1 MNENKKENKPEYYFC
16 PEKNCNEIPK
26 IINID
31 SDSGNILFNCNK
43 HGDKEINVIEYL
55 NILQNKKEAKPK
67 GNSNP
72 ETINSDEIKKIKNAL
87 DDKMNNLNK
96 NKVFYQ
102 SILDM
107 QTEFP
112 YNYFH
117 NKNVI
122 DIAEYIK
129 EGNSRS
135 LRDYKINYEEI
146 YKNKENQEKNI
157 ESLKKNYKIIV
168 NYDKE
173 HKGVLQQWAEF
184 QNKNLKDSGF
194 KLISQIVF
202 KNLIILNLSNNEI
215 KDISPLNEMI
225 LPHLEIIDLSRNKI
239 ENIEPV
245 ANLLSKKLSNIQIEY
260 NSINDFEPLLHSN
273 FPSLTILNV
282 INNKEG
288 INNNSFKAV
297 VKKYK
302 DKIIYELNW
311 DIFDKK
317 YNCNYSDIDQRLDLG
332 SKRSGD
338 IILKDLYPLINYT
351 NSIEYLILDNNKL
364 NDVSLLKKMPLN
376 NLNYL
381 DLSLNLIFDIIF
393 LKQMSKICVKLKTLY
408 LHDNK
413 ITDISPLLKD
423 NEDLIFNL
431 DTLTLK
437 NNNFNS
443 KDKDTKDILT
453 KLIKINNLIFDYQKK
468 DL

>member
-215 KDISPLNEMI
+215 KDISPLNEML
-225 LPHLEIIDLSRNKI
+225 LPNLEIIDLSRNKI

-245 ANLLSKKLSNIQIEY
+245 ANLKSKKLKEIFLHHNDIKDISPFKDSKFPELEILRIEC
-260 NSINDFEPLLHSN
+260 NKN
-273 FPSLTILNV
+273 LN
-282 INNKEG
+282 KDDE
-288 INNNSFKAV
+288 
-297 VKKYK
+297 KYK
-302 DKIIYELNW
+302 NIKKNFKNQIIYEEQTFEKFNAN
-311 DIFDKK
+311 
-317 YNCNYSDIDQRLDLG
+317 YNCNISQEDKKIELRNKKEKG
-332 SKRSGD
+332 GD
-338 IILKDLYPLINYT
+338 KMIKDLYLTFTNNYEKIGT
-351 NSIEYLILDNNKL
+351 NELLLSNNEIKDPSKL
-364 NDVSLLKKMPLN
+364 NRIPFQNIKVLE
-376 NLNYL
+376 
-381 DLSLNLIFDIIF
+381 LS
-393 LKQMSKICVKLKTLY
+393 S
-408 LHDNK
+408 NK
-413 ITDISPLLKD
+413 ITNLNFLKEM
-423 NEDLIFNL
+423 N
-431 DTLTLK
+431 LK
-437 NNNFNS
+437 NLEELYLESNNINNFNL
-443 KDKDTKDILT
+443 LT
-453 KLIKINNLIFDYQKK
+453 TINLKELTRLKITNNIGSNNEKTNRVIEKLKEENLN
-468 DL
+468 LNVE

>member
-1 MNENKKENKPEYYFC
+1 M
-16 PEKNCNEIPK
+16 
-26 IINID
+26 
-31 SDSGNILFNCNK
+31 
-43 HGDKEINVIEYL
+43 
-55 NILQNKKEAKPK
+55 
-67 GNSNP
+67 
-72 ETINSDEIKKIKNAL
+72 
-87 DDKMNNLNK
+87 
-96 NKVFYQ
+96 
-102 SILDM
+102 
-107 QTEFP
+107 
-112 YNYFH
+112 
-117 NKNVI
+117 
-122 DIAEYIK
+122 
-129 EGNSRS
+129 
-135 LRDYKINYEEI
+135 
-146 YKNKENQEKNI
+146 
-157 ESLKKNYKIIV
+157 
-168 NYDKE
+168 
-173 HKGVLQQWAEF
+173 
-184 QNKNLKDSGF
+184 
-194 KLISQIVF
+194 
-202 KNLIILNLSNNEI
+202 
-215 KDISPLNEMI
+215 
-225 LPHLEIIDLSRNKI
+225 
-239 ENIEPV
+239 
-245 ANLLSKKLSNIQIEY
+245 
-260 NSINDFEPLLHSN
+260 HSN
-273 FPSLTILNV
+273 FPSLIILNV

-288 INNNSFKAV
+288 NNNDSFKAV

-351 NSIEYLILDNNKL
+351 NSIEYLILENNKL
-364 NDVSLLKKMPLN
+364 SDVSLLKKMTLN
-376 NLNYL
+376 NLTYL

-431 DTLTLK
+431 ETLTLK

>member
-135 LRDYKINYEEI
+135 LHDYKINYEEI

-194 KLISQIVF
+194 KLISQIV
-202 KNLIILNLSNNEI
+202 
-215 KDISPLNEMI
+215 
-225 LPHLEIIDLSRNKI
+225 

-351 NSIEYLILDNNKL
+351 NSIEYLILENNKL
-364 NDVSLLKKMPLN
+364 SDVSLLKKMTLN
-376 NLNYL
+376 NLTYL
-381 DLSLNLIFDIIF
+381 DLSLNLIFEVIF

-431 DTLTLK
+431 ETLTLK